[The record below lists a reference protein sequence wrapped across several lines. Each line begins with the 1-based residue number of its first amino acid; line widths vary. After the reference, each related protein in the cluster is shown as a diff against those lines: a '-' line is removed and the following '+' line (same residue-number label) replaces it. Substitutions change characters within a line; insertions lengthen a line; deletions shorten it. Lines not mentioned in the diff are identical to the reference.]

1 MKFNGQVCSFD
12 DNALYWE
19 LHIPIPENVFS
30 TLVEL
35 AKDKRVVC
43 TLNRDFSFHCAML
56 PKGTFHYILLNRAI
70 CKKVNLHL
78 NDEVEVELV
87 KHESKYGMPLS
98 EEMQEVLFSDPE
110 GSDLFHQLTPG
121 KQRTL
126 IHVVNKF
133 KSSQIRIE
141 KSFVI
146 LDHLKK
152 RKGVLD
158 FKGLNED
165 FKNFKY
171 NIS

>member
-19 LHIPIPENVFS
+19 LHIPIPPAVFEK
-30 TLVEL
+30 LLKE

-43 TLNRDFSFHCAML
+43 TLNENFSFHCAML
-56 PKGTFHYILLNRAI
+56 PKSTFHYILLNKAI
-70 CKKVNLHL
+70 CKKLNLHL
-78 NDEVEVELV
+78 NDDVEVELV
-87 KHESKYGMPLS
+87 KDESKYGMPLS
-98 EEMQEVLFSDPE
+98 EEMEEVLFSDPD
-110 GSDLFHQLTPG
+110 GSHLFHQLTPG

-126 IHVVNKF
+126 IHVVNKY
-133 KSSQIRIE
+133 KSSQLRIE

-146 LDHLKK
+146 LEHLKN

-165 FKNFKY
+165 FKSFK
-171 NIS
+171 SRF

>member
-12 DNALYWE
+12 ENELYWE

-35 AKDKRVVC
+35 AKDKRIVC
-43 TLNRDFSFHCAML
+43 TLNKDFSFHCAML
-56 PKGTFHYILLNRAI
+56 PTGTFHYILLNRAI
-70 CKKVNLHL
+70 CKKLNLHL
-78 NDEVEVELV
+78 NDDVEVELV
-87 KHESKYGMPLS
+87 KDESKYGMPLS

-110 GSDLFHQLTPG
+110 GSDLFHQLTPE

-126 IHVVNKF
+126 IHVVNKY
-133 KSSQIRIE
+133 KSSQLRIE

-146 LDHLKK
+146 LEHLKN

-165 FKNFKY
+165 FKNFK
-171 NIS
+171 NRF

>member
-19 LHIPIPENVFS
+19 LHIPIPAPVFEK
-30 TLVEL
+30 LLKE

-43 TLNRDFSFHCAML
+43 TLNGNFSFHCAML
-56 PKGTFHYILLNRAI
+56 PKGTFHYILLNREI
-70 CKKVNLHL
+70 SKKLNLHL
-78 NDEVEVELV
+78 NDDVKVELV
-87 KHESKYGMPLS
+87 KDESKYGMPLS
-98 EEMQEVLFSDPE
+98 EEMEEVFLSDPE

-126 IHVVNKF
+126 IHVVNKY
-133 KSSQIRIE
+133 KSSQLRIE

-146 LDHLKK
+146 LDHLKN

-165 FKNFKY
+165 FKNFK
-171 NIS
+171 NRF